1 LISCIE
7 WIFLIERSPSISIF
21 QTGLTKTVNAGL
33 LSLQS
38 HESLS
43 CRSQPCA
50 ELYRICVKPDCWKL
64 SSDTESMAVKAA
76 CSIHLGK
83 DEKQFPPPRGNYTC
97 LLTGA
102 TCHDERRRRTSHLKN
117 YHSRKKNTYANN
129 DNGEQDM
136 KMA

>member
-1 LISCIE
+1 MIYCIE
-7 WIFLIERSPSISIF
+7 WIFLIVRNPSIAIL
-21 QTGLTKTVNAGL
+21 QTEQKRMAYAGL
-33 LSLQS
+33 RSLQS

-64 SSDTESMAVKAA
+64 SSDNESMAVKAA

-83 DEKQFPPPRGNYTC
+83 DEKQFPPPRGNYTY

-117 YHSRKKNTYANN
+117 YHSRKKKHTQITITAN
-129 DNGEQDM
+129 
-136 KMA
+136 KI

>member
-1 LISCIE
+1 MIYCIE
-7 WIFLIERSPSISIF
+7 WIFLIVRNPSIAIL
-21 QTGLTKTVNAGL
+21 QTEQKRMAYAGL
-33 LSLQS
+33 RSLQS

-83 DEKQFPPPRGNYTC
+83 DEKQFPPPRGNYTY

>member
-1 LISCIE
+1 MIYCIE
-7 WIFLIERSPSISIF
+7 WIFLIVRNPSIAIL
-21 QTGLTKTVNAGL
+21 QTEQKRMAYAGL
-33 LSLQS
+33 RSLQS

-43 CRSQPCA
+43 CRSRPCA

-83 DEKQFPPPRGNYTC
+83 DEKQFPPPRGNYTY

-117 YHSRKKNTYANN
+117 YRSRKKKHTQITITAN
-129 DNGEQDM
+129 
-136 KMA
+136 KI

>member
-1 LISCIE
+1 MIYCIE
-7 WIFLIERSPSISIF
+7 WIFLIVRNPSISIL
-21 QTGLTKTVNAGL
+21 QTEQKRMAYAGL
-33 LSLQS
+33 RSQQS

-50 ELYRICVKPDCWKL
+50 ELYRICVKPDCC
-64 SSDTESMAVKAA
+64 SDTESMAVKAA

>member
-1 LISCIE
+1 MISYIV
-7 WIFLIERSPSISIF
+7 WSSPTVRNPSISTL
-21 QTGLTKTVNAGL
+21 QTEQKRMAYAGL
-33 LSLQS
+33 RSLQS

-83 DEKQFPPPRGNYTC
+83 DEKQFPPPRGNYTY

-117 YHSRKKNTYANN
+117 YHSRKKKHTQITITAN
-129 DNGEQDM
+129 
-136 KMA
+136 KI

>member
-1 LISCIE
+1 MIYCIE
-7 WIFLIERSPSISIF
+7 WIFLIVRNPSIAIL
-21 QTGLTKTVNAGL
+21 QTEQKRMAYAGL
-33 LSLQS
+33 RSLQS

-83 DEKQFPPPRGNYTC
+83 DEKQFPPPRGNYTY

-117 YHSRKKNTYANN
+117 YRSRKKKHTQITITAN
-129 DNGEQDM
+129 
-136 KMA
+136 KI